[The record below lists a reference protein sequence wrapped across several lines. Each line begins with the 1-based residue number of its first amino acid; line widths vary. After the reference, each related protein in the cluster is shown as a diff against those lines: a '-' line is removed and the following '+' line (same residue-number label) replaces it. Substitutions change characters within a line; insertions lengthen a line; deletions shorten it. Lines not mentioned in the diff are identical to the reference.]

1 MLNFQKQDSTQ
12 TLEEGLQEFYSINPK
27 FKELLEKDSP
37 NAKVF
42 KEHDYT
48 HVLFGLGT
56 SIEEESLL
64 DTYAIWGMK
73 FNWGKIFDFYKD
85 QEYKELIGDIF
96 SKYGG

>member
-1 MLNFQKQDSTQ
+1 MLNFQKQDSKQ
-12 TLEEGLQEFYSINPK
+12 TLKEGLEEFYSINPQ

-56 SIEEESLL
+56 SIEE
-64 DTYAIWGMK
+64 
-73 FNWGKIFDFYKD
+73 
-85 QEYKELIGDIF
+85 
-96 SKYGG
+96 

>member
-12 TLEEGLQEFYSINPK
+12 TLKEGLEEFYSINPQ

-48 HVLFGLGT
+48 L
-56 SIEEESLL
+56 SL
-64 DTYAIWGMK
+64 IH
-73 FNWGKIFDFYKD
+73 I
-85 QEYKELIGDIF
+85 
-96 SKYGG
+96 